1 MILYVSRKSVNKG
14 ESKIEVWGMRIS
26 ADNGRLITQKIIRG
40 KTSYYEGR
48 KEVPASINQRFILCM
63 TWAFATLLSLLSEKE
78 FLGSFALSSE
88 KLIVIYNNDVVCKWI
103 EKETPAKFRVI
114 CGNMFE
120 KIEQLPFSDIKL
132 INSRA
137 NSVVPY
143 LQYENIEQE
152 RYRSVLDML
161 KDME

>member
-1 MILYVSRKSVNKG
+1 MILYVSRKSISKG
-14 ESKIEVWGMRIS
+14 ESKIEVWGLRAS

-48 KEVPASINQRFILCM
+48 NEVSVSVNQRYILCM
-63 TWAFATLLSLLSEKE
+63 TWAFTTLISMLLNKKDL
-78 FLGSFALSSE
+78 FGDFDNSE
-88 KLIVIYNNDVVCKWI
+88 KLRVIYTNDVVCKWI

-137 NSVVPY
+137 NSVIPY

-152 RYRSVLDML
+152 KFQSVLDMI